1 MAQSNNN
8 QMKREKTTPRKI
20 KAMWIVVLV
29 ESGIPVLAEAYH
41 DLNIA
46 EERERFFR
54 RSLRE
59 GYDEVAVFEVEPG
72 SKAYA

>member
-1 MAQSNNN
+1 
-8 QMKREKTTPRKI
+8 
-20 KAMWIVVLV
+20 MWVLVLV
-29 ESGIPVLAEAYH
+29 ESGIPVLVEAYH

-54 RSLRE
+54 KSLRE

-72 SKAYA
+72 SKASA